1 VTDFKADFVT
11 DFEADRDELLDEI
24 RSIRVGLLE
33 NPDDDWLRVELR
45 YALEELSELN
55 AAALRNH
62 LRTIL
67 SRIPKKGDTS

>member
-1 VTDFKADFVT
+1 VT

-24 RSIRVGLLE
+24 RSIRAGLRD
-33 NPDDDWLRVELR
+33 NPDDDWLHIELR

-62 LRTIL
+62 PRKIL
-67 SRIPKKGDTS
+67 SRIPEKGDAS